1 MPLARLLSTP
11 LYLSS
16 ALERFFSETLDQASA
31 ASAIRAALASREE
44 RFLRLVQTEVF
55 ERAESPYLKLLRNA
69 GCELGDLESL
79 VHEDGLEGALSHLA
93 EQGVYLTTEEFKGK
107 RPVTRGSK
115 SFTVRQ
121 KDLQPS
127 RRSWGLPT
135 ESSGTSNRPTRSLSS
150 FGWLERESA
159 TTCLFLGAHEL
170 GEHAHAAVDVIAP
183 GAAGMLFL
191 LMVAKAGIRP
201 ERWFCRQPHHGW
213 LERRYQAMVAGQ
225 IVKGA
230 RRYGPGLPTPELV
243 DFQDLKPVVGWIRDE
258 ERKGSR
264 VCIRCVA
271 SIAVS
276 IVKLAIEE
284 DVPMTS
290 VTFIVT
296 GEPFTESK
304 RQIVEQSGAHFTVQY
319 GYTPG
324 AVHLGRGCARRR
336 FTDEMH
342 VDLSTLAV
350 IEHRRQAADDSTALQ
365 PLLCTTLYPE
375 ASVFQLNAENGDSAV
390 LERRSCG
397 CLLGDVGYD
406 LLIHRVRSFEKLTCQ
421 GMNYAFT
428 DLYPLLED
436 RLPAMFGGGPGDYQ
450 LVEEGQRGGE
460 VYLTLRVHPDVGS
473 LDEAKVIEALGEGL
487 SQSSRSQ
494 RFMARIWQDAGV
506 LRVRREAPKA
516 SSRGKVSPLVLSQ
529 GAE

>member
-1 MPLARLLSTP
+1 MPLTRLISSP
-11 LYLSS
+11 LYLPS
-16 ALERFFSETLDQASA
+16 ALERFFSQTLDRTSA
-31 ASAIRAALASREE
+31 ASAIHAALKSREE

-55 ERAESPYLKLLRNA
+55 ARADSPYLKLFRNA
-69 GCELGDLESL
+69 GCEMEDLEGL
-79 VHEDGLEGALSHLA
+79 VRDEGLEGALSHLA
-93 EQGVYLTTEEFKGK
+93 GQGVYLSTEEFKGK
-107 RPVTRGSK
+107 RPVTRGSS
-115 SFTVRQ
+115 SFMVRQ

-127 RRSWGLPT
+127 QRSWGLPT

-170 GEHAHAAVDVIAP
+170 EDHAHAAVDVIAP

-191 LMVAKAGIRP
+191 LMVAKAGIAP
-201 ERWFCRQPHHGW
+201 QRWFCRQPHHGW
-213 LERRYQAMVAGQ
+213 LERRYQTMVAGQ
-225 IVKGA
+225 IVRGS
-230 RRYGPGLPTPELV
+230 RRHGPGFPAPELV
-243 DFQDLKPVVGWIRDE
+243 DFQDLKPLVDWIRDE
-258 ERKGSR
+258 ARKGSQ

-271 SIAVS
+271 SIAVR
-276 IVKLAIEE
+276 IAKLAIAE
-284 DVPMTS
+284 DIPLRS
-290 VTFIVT
+290 VAFIVT

-304 RQIVEQSGAHFTVQY
+304 RQIIEQTGARFTVQY

-350 IEHRRQAADDSTALQ
+350 IEHRRQAAAGSTALE

-375 ASVFQLNAENGDSAV
+375 ASVFQLNVENGDSAV
-390 LERRSCG
+390 LEQRDCG
-397 CLLGDVGYD
+397 CLLGDVGYN
-406 LLIHRVRSFEKLTCQ
+406 LLIHRVRSFEKFTCQ

-436 RLPAMFGGGPGDYQ
+436 RLPKLFGGGPGDYQ
-450 LVEEGQRGGE
+450 LVEEGQSGGE
-460 VYLTLRVHPDVGS
+460 VYLTLRVHPGVGS
-473 LDEAKVIEALGEGL
+473 VDEAKLIEALGEGL

-494 RFMARIWQDAGV
+494 QFMARIWQDAGA
-506 LRVRREAPKA
+506 LRIRRESPTV
-516 SSRGKVSPLVLSQ
+516 SSRGKVSPLVLGQS
-529 GAE
+529 AE